1 MELSVKGPGKVQET
15 FTVSRVAL
23 KRMLTPLGV
32 SDRAA
37 ENMLATLNK
46 MHRHVNVV
54 LFVDMLEKLGV
65 KQYDV
70 NNILR
75 RIGIDD
81 AKIAEVFNVLD
92 EERIRS
98 TFGKVVTLKVE

>member
-1 MELSVKGPGKVQET
+1 MPGSFKVT
-15 FTVSRVAL
+15 SVAL
-23 KRMLTPLGV
+23 KKMLTSLGV
-32 SDRAA
+32 SIAAA
-37 ENMLATLNK
+37 EGTINTLNK

-54 LFVDMLEKLGV
+54 FFVDMLEKLGI

-81 AKIAEVFNVLD
+81 ATIAEVFNVLD
-92 EERIRS
+92 EERIQS
-98 TFGKVVTLKVE
+98 TFGKIVKLEVE